1 MPVSRTRRHAPFTGA
16 IVTAAIP
23 VITLA
28 GLGTGTANAATQPSH
43 PQGKA
48 PTQRNLL
55 ESKVQISAQL
65 AQLRTNSAS
74 VTVRK
79 GDSVW
84 KIAQR
89 HGVSAASILKLNG
102 LTEHDLIH
110 PGDHLRIRGAAARTT
125 AARPASASGSRS
137 ASSSSGSY
145 TVKSGD
151 TLSAIAARHG
161 VSLNSLLRSS
171 GLKASSIIY
180 PGQRISVSGGSGG
193 SGRSTV
199 RTVSSTSTSTASRS
213 PSPAG
218 SSYSIKA
225 GDTLSGIAAKHGTT
239 VSALCK
245 ANHLG
250 ANSVIYVG
258 KKLKVPGSSHS
269 GSSTSSTGSAVPK
282 KFLHYTYSDE
292 TNRNANSSYAALQ
305 SRSVPSAAQMEAIIR
320 STATKYGVNP
330 DLAVAHA
337 KVESGLNARA
347 VSPANA
353 VGAMQ
358 VLPSTAKWI
367 GQTVGRKLDPLNP
380 YDNAVAGVVYIGY
393 LQRNASSVSQGI
405 GAYYQGLGGIKKNG
419 AQKDT
424 KDYIKKVK
432 SYM

>member
-1 MPVSRTRRHAPFTGA
+1 
-16 IVTAAIP
+16 
-23 VITLA
+23 
-28 GLGTGTANAATQPSH
+28 
-43 PQGKA
+43 
-48 PTQRNLL
+48 
-55 ESKVQISAQL
+55 
-65 AQLRTNSAS
+65 
-74 VTVRK
+74 
-79 GDSVW
+79 VW

-89 HGVSAASILKLNG
+89 HGVSVASILKLNG
-102 LTEHDLIH
+102 LTEHDLIR
-110 PGDHLRIRGAAARTT
+110 PGDHLRIRGAATHTT
-125 AARPASASGSRS
+125 AAKSTRASSSGSRS
-137 ASSSSGSY
+137 GGSY

-180 PGQRISVSGGSGG
+180 PGQRISVSGGSGN
-193 SGRSTV
+193 SGHSTV
-199 RTVSSTSTSTASRS
+199 RTVSSTSTSTSSHS
-213 PSPAG
+213 PSSAG

-292 TNRNANSSYAALQ
+292 TNRNANSSYKALQ
-305 SRSVPSAAQMEAIIR
+305 SRAVPSASQMEAIIR
-320 STATKYGVNP
+320 STAIKYGVNP
-330 DLAVAHA
+330 NLAVAHA

-358 VLPSTAKWI
+358 VLPSTAQWI